1 MQRKYRHFVFDID
14 GTLLD
19 TEQAILHSLRDVIR
33 QTQGREVPPQDL
45 RFALGITGE
54 DALRQLSFG
63 DPAAAQRSWDHCMA
77 AYRQTIRLFEGIPPL
92 LAELARRGCTAG
104 IVTSKTREEWE
115 QDFVPFGIAAHFS
128 TVVCADDTRRHKP
141 EAEPLLRYL
150 ELAGI
155 TAGEAL
161 YIGDSIYD
169 SRCAANAGVDF
180 ALAGWGAHRTDIP
193 AAYRLARPQD
203 LLRLAGKRNARQ

>member
-1 MQRKYRHFVFDID
+1 MQRKYRHFIFDID

-19 TEQAILHSLRDVIR
+19 TEYAILHSLRDMLR

-54 DALRQLSFG
+54 DALRQLSIT
-63 DPAAAQRSWDHCMA
+63 DIPAALRLWEERML
-77 AYRQTIRLFEGIPPL
+77 AYQQTVGLFDGIVPL
-92 LAELARRGCTAG
+92 LAELARRDCAAG
-104 IVTSKTREEWE
+104 IVTSKTWEEYRH
-115 QDFVPFGIAAHFS
+115 DFRPLGIAERFAI
-128 TVVCADDTRRHKP
+128 VVCADDTRRHKP

-150 ELAGI
+150 ELADI

-169 SRCAANAGVDF
+169 SLCAANAGVDF

-193 AAYRLARPQD
+193 AAYRLVRPQD
-203 LLRLAGKRNARQ
+203 LLRLPGFG

>member
-1 MQRKYRHFVFDID
+1 MQRKYRHFIFDID

-19 TEQAILHSLRDVIR
+19 TEYAILHSLRDMLR

-54 DALRQLSFG
+54 DALLQLSIA
-63 DPAAAQRSWDHCMA
+63 DIPAALRLWEECML
-77 AYRQTIRLFEGIPPL
+77 AYQQTVGLFDGIAPL
-92 LAELARRGCTAG
+92 LAELA
-104 IVTSKTREEWE
+104 
-115 QDFVPFGIAAHFS
+115 
-128 TVVCADDTRRHKP
+128 RRHKP
-141 EAEPLLRYL
+141 EAEPLLRYM

-161 YIGDSIYD
+161 YVGDSIYD

-203 LLRLAGKRNARQ
+203 LLRLPGFG